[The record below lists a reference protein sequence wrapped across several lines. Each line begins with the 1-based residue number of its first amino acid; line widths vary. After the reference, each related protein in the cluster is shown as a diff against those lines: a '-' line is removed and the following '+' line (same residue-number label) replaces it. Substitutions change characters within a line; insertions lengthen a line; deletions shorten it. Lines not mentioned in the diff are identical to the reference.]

1 MDITSISNSFEK
13 FYALFGMYTTIG
25 IFEKKTERLIFGGL
39 ENETF
44 KKEIRRSIESI
55 LYLQTLIKEPIKKSI
70 DGSVYGDF
78 IISIK
83 TNNGMPANKLFE
95 CMVIHDCLSPL
106 EVLGTT
112 TEHLTFK
119 SMERLKIPGRD
130 IMTTHG
136 NNTQYV
142 YTEENLLRRH
152 VLRADHNAR
161 KSGIIIDVYNNDPQK
176 VLHRVMEL
184 APRDCR
190 FIISPERTRKGF
202 LVNLYIVTPDPLNY
216 IGFHISCKEKR
227 HERNKLRKY

>member
-130 IMTTHG
+130 IMTAHG
-136 NNTQYV
+136 NNTLYV
-142 YTEENLLRRH
+142 YTEDDLLRRH

-161 KSGIIIDVYNNDPQK
+161 KSGLIIDVYNIDPQK
-176 VLHRVMEL
+176 VLNRVMESI
-184 APRDCR
+184 PRDCR
-190 FIISPERTRKGF
+190 LFISQEKTRRGF
-202 LVNLYIVTPDPLNY
+202 LNNLYIVTPDPLNY
-216 IGFHISCKEKR
+216 IGFHISCKEKK
-227 HERNKLRKY
+227 HERN